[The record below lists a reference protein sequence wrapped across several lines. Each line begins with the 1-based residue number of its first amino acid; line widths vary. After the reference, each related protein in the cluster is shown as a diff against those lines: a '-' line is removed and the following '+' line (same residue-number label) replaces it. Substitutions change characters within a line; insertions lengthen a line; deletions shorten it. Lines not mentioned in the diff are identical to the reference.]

1 MSKHDNFK
9 LAYYQFDIDTVAAY
23 SESDLE
29 RLLSDPGIIRNK
41 LKVNAA
47 IYNAQQLLHIKAE
60 YVNFNDWLYQNH
72 LFN

>member
-1 MSKHDNFK
+1 LSKHDNFK

-47 IYNAQQLLHIKAE
+47 I
-60 YVNFNDWLYQNH
+60 
-72 LFN
+72 